1 MREIASLKERN
12 LELYAQ
18 IEHLEESKGVLTTT
32 YNDGATIEKSPQND
46 LSEML

>member
-18 IEHLEESKGVLTTT
+18 IEHLEESKGVVVTK
-32 YNDGATIEKSPQND
+32 DVIVEKGPD
-46 LSEML
+46 